1 MNHSY
6 QNNED
11 YPYNK
16 MFRFIVFIHKALQL
30 LFGVGQVL
38 QFGHSK
44 CFRYLFQPSR
54 NVEIEIRQE
63 CKCLSEKNKNY
74 QSNSIIKYKNG
85 KTLVISIKFHKH
97 TLKSS
102 EAGFK
107 VDASFREIGISASL
121 PFISGLVTCKPVIL
135 SNR

>member
-1 MNHSY
+1 M
-6 QNNED
+6 
-11 YPYNK
+11 
-16 MFRFIVFIHKALQL
+16 
-30 LFGVGQVL
+30 
-38 QFGHSK
+38 
-44 CFRYLFQPSR
+44 
-54 NVEIEIRQE
+54 
-63 CKCLSEKNKNY
+63 
-74 QSNSIIKYKNG
+74 
-85 KTLVISIKFHKH
+85 VISIKFHKH